1 MSIVI
6 DRTVEDNNQITAFD
20 NSFVQQLNAYLY
32 DVTFTDT
39 TKHLS
44 NDVQQSVAGDQ
55 LFIPNIDYFNAL
67 SLSKDFDMIVYA
79 EMLKTYST
87 NTQRI
92 LYYNVAVEYNPL
104 KCTYYSNQFVNIL
117 INLQDG
123 NNQGDTTNVYVG
135 TKYAFQDKFSLD
147 NPINCVLQ
155 LRPSAK
161 KVTTGL
167 SNYLGQSVDFIFFVS
182 IDKNLIVCGP

>member
-6 DRTVEDNNQITAFD
+6 DRTVDDNNQITAFD
-20 NSFVQQLNAYLY
+20 NSFVQYLNSYLY

-44 NDVQQSVAGDQ
+44 NDIQKAITSDQ

-67 SLSKDFDMIVYA
+67 SLSKDFDVIIYA
-79 EMLKTYST
+79 ELLKTYST
-87 NTQRI
+87 NLQRI

-104 KCTYYSNQFVNIL
+104 RCTYHASQFINVL

-123 NNQGDTTNVYVG
+123 NNQGDTTNIYVG
-135 TKYAFQDKFSLD
+135 TKYAFQDKFPVDS
-147 NPINCVLQ
+147 PINCVLQ

-182 IDKNLIVCGP
+182 IEKNLIVCGP